1 MRISDSERYV
11 TLRCGN
17 YLIDSQRVSS
27 SNYKVYKV
35 SDWQEEIGDSPI
47 NYLIKIRLAK
57 AEELL
62 KDNSLPIKVIAK
74 RVGYNDA
81 YHFSKLF
88 KKYYG
93 VSPSSFR

>member
-1 MRISDSERYV
+1 MK
-11 TLRCGN
+11 
-17 YLIDSQRVSS
+17 
-27 SNYKVYKV
+27 KV
-35 SDWQEEIGDSPI
+35 IFI
-47 NYLIKIRLAK
+47 I
-57 AEELL
+57 L